1 MALTFHS
8 TPLDAVVKI
17 ETGGYAEDTLPPVN
31 LIVSM
36 KNHGLQNSSHGYYE
50 KKGVSI
56 LSWQRPSEISYFTK
70 KMKNWDFNFS
80 LTEI

>member
-50 KKGVSI
+50 KREF
-56 LSWQRPSEISYFTK
+56 QF
-70 KMKNWDFNFS
+70 
-80 LTEI
+80 